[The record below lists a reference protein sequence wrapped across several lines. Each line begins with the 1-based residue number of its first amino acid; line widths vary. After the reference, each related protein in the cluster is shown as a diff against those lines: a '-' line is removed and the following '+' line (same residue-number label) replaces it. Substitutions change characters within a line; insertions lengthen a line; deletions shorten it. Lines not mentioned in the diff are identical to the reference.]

1 MFFGV
6 YNVPSLPS
14 FIPKLPHFSQ
24 ISLFSSFVESTPISS
39 ILPDKGEVIVEAVE
53 GCGHKVE
60 AEHFLVLDDA
70 VAQGGGRLVLQVD
83 GAAEQELEGLRD
95 KHDGDGVVGIV
106 AASVSTGCHKHPL
119 GFAIE
124 VWFDCCEKLVSNLC
138 DEHAH
143 VEEEDDK
150 AAIGGEVL
158 RDHLVDVHSVGWLVF
173 GSDCQ
178 HKCIL
183 CSKK

>member
-1 MFFGV
+1 M
-6 YNVPSLPS
+6 
-14 FIPKLPHFSQ
+14 
-24 ISLFSSFVESTPISS
+24 FSSFVESTSISS

-95 KHDGDGVVGIV
+95 KHDGDCVVGVV

-138 DEHAH
+138 DKHAH

-158 RDHLVDVHSVGWLVF
+158 RDHLVDIHSVVWLVLIVNTSVF
-173 GSDCQ
+173 FVPKSRSL
-178 HKCIL
+178 HSRIISL
-183 CSKK
+183 LPRSKNRI

>member
-1 MFFGV
+1 M
-6 YNVPSLPS
+6 
-14 FIPKLPHFSQ
+14 
-24 ISLFSSFVESTPISS
+24 FSSFVESTPISS
-39 ILPDKGEVIVEAVE
+39 ILPDKGEVIVKAVE
-53 GCGHKVE
+53 CCRHKVE
-60 AEHFLVLDDA
+60 TEHFLVLDDA

-95 KHDGDGVVGIV
+95 KHDGDGVVGVV

-138 DEHAH
+138 DKHAH

-158 RDHLVDVHSVGWLVF
+158 RDHLVDIHSVVWLVLIVNTSVF
-173 GSDCQ
+173 FVPKSRSL
-178 HKCIL
+178 HSRIISLLPRPKNRI
-183 CSKK
+183 